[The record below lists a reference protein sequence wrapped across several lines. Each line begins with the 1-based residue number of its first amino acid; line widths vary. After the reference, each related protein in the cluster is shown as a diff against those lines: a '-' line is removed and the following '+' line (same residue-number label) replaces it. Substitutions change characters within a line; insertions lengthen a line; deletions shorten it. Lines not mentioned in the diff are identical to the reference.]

1 MERPEQSTA
10 YNKYATPPTPNPL
23 FQGFSCSQNVN
34 HTFSERT
41 ISKRFTNLSGFWS
54 WEVFVCILNKDNGII
69 YIGLACYLLLQQ
81 IFLGAGKSLNEQY
94 EFVSALLTQISWTN
108 HL

>member
-1 MERPEQSTA
+1 M
-10 YNKYATPPTPNPL
+10 
-23 FQGFSCSQNVN
+23 
-34 HTFSERT
+34 
-41 ISKRFTNLSGFWS
+41 
-54 WEVFVCILNKDNGII
+54 CILLEDNGII

-108 HL
+108 HLTIMSKAKTVEEKHFYLTLCIKESYSDRSDKRIER

>member
-1 MERPEQSTA
+1 ML
-10 YNKYATPPTPNPL
+10 KYVVISSA
-23 FQGFSCSQNVN
+23 NVN

-41 ISKRFTNLSGFWS
+41 ISKRLQTSQDFGLGRF
-54 WEVFVCILNKDNGII
+54 FVCILNKDNGII